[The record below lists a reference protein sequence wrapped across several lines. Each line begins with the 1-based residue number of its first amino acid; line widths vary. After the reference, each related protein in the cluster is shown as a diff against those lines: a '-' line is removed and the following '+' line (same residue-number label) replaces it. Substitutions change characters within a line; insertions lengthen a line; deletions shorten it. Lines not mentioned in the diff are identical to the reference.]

1 MNYLLDTCV
10 ISELVKPAADEK
22 VTSWISNGIEETI
35 HLSVITIGEI
45 QKGIT
50 KLPASAKRRQLQRW
64 LDNDLI
70 ERFENRIVPIDQKVA
85 RMWGKILAQAE
96 KKGRQLPA
104 IDGLIAATGL
114 AYNMTVVTRNVSD
127 MQVDGLSVFN
137 PWEEV

>member
-22 VTSWISNGIEETI
+22 VTSWISSGFEETI

-50 KLPASAKRRQLQRW
+50 KLAASAKKHQLQRW

-70 ERFENRIVPIDQKVA
+70 NRFENRIVPIDQKVA
-85 RMWGKILAQAE
+85 RMWGKILAQGE
-96 KKGRQLPA
+96 KKGRQIPA
-104 IDGLIAATGL
+104 IDGLIAATCL
-114 AYNMTVVTRNVSD
+114 AYDMTVVTRNVSD

-137 PWEEV
+137 PWESV

>member
-1 MNYLLDTCV
+1 VNYLLDTCV

-22 VTSWISNGIEETI
+22 VTSWMSNGFEETI

-50 KLPASAKRRQLQRW
+50 KLPASAKKHQLQRW

-70 ERFENRIVPIDQKVA
+70 ERFENRVVPIDQKVA

-96 KKGRQLPA
+96 KKGRQIPA

-114 AYNMTVVTRNVSD
+114 AYDMTVVTRNVSD

-137 PWEEV
+137 PWQEV

>member
-22 VTSWISNGIEETI
+22 VTSWISDGLEETI

-50 KLPASAKRRQLQRW
+50 KLPASAKKHQLQSW

-96 KKGRQLPA
+96 KDGRQIPA
-104 IDGLIAATGL
+104 IDGLIAATCL
-114 AYNMTVVTRNVSD
+114 VYDMTVVTRNVSD
-127 MQVDGLSVFN
+127 MQVDGLSVYN
-137 PWEEV
+137 PWEGV

>member
-1 MNYLLDTCV
+1 VNYLLDTCV

-22 VTSWISNGIEETI
+22 VTSWMSNGFEETI

-50 KLPASAKRRQLQRW
+50 KLPASAKKHQLQRW

-70 ERFENRIVPIDQKVA
+70 ERFENRVVPIDQKVA

-114 AYNMTVVTRNVSD
+114 AYDMTVVTRNVSD

>member
-10 ISELVKPAADEK
+10 LSELVKPAADEK
-22 VTSWISNGIEETI
+22 VTSWISDNLEETI
-35 HLSVITIGEI
+35 HLSVITIGEV

-50 KLPASAKRRQLQRW
+50 KLPACTKKNQLQSW

-85 RMWGKILAQAE
+85 RMWGVILAQEE
-96 KKGRQLPA
+96 KKGRQIPA
-104 IDGLIAATGL
+104 IDGLIAATCL
-114 AYNMTVVTRNVSD
+114 VYDMTVVTRNVSD

-137 PWEEV
+137 PWEAG

>member
-1 MNYLLDTCV
+1 VNYLLDTCV

-22 VTSWISNGIEETI
+22 VTSWISDGFEETI

-50 KLPASAKRRQLQRW
+50 KLPVSAKKHQLQSW

-70 ERFENRIVPIDQKVA
+70 ARFENRIIPIDQKVA

-96 KKGRQLPA
+96 EKGRQIPA
-104 IDGLIAATGL
+104 IDGLIAATCL
-114 AYNMTVVTRNVSD
+114 VYDMTVVTRNVSD

>member
-10 ISELVKPAADEK
+10 ISELVKPAAAEN
-22 VTSWISNGIEETI
+22 VTSWISDGLEETI

-50 KLPASAKRRQLQRW
+50 KLPASAKKRQLQSW

-70 ERFENRIVPIDQKVA
+70 ERFENRIVPIDQKIA

-96 KKGRQLPA
+96 KKGRQIPA

-114 AYNMTVVTRNVSD
+114 AYDMTVVTRNVSD
-127 MQVDGLSVFN
+127 MQVDGLYVFN
-137 PWEEV
+137 PWESV

>member
-22 VTSWISNGIEETI
+22 VTSWISNGFEETI

-50 KLPASAKRRQLQRW
+50 KLPASAKKRQLQRW

>member
-10 ISELVKPAADEK
+10 ISELVKPAADEN
-22 VTSWISNGIEETI
+22 VTSWISDGPEETI

-50 KLPASAKRRQLQRW
+50 KLPASAKKHQLQSW
-64 LDNDLI
+64 LDNNLI

-96 KKGRQLPA
+96 KKGRQIPA

-114 AYNMTVVTRNVSD
+114 AYDMTVVTRNVSD
-127 MQVDGLSVFN
+127 IQVDGLYVFN
-137 PWEEV
+137 PWESV

>member
-22 VTSWISNGIEETI
+22 VTSWISNGFEETI

-50 KLPASAKRRQLQRW
+50 KLPASAKKHQLQRW

-127 MQVDGLSVFN
+127 MQVDGLSVFD

>member
-10 ISELVKPAADEK
+10 ISELVKPAAAEN
-22 VTSWISNGIEETI
+22 VTSWISDGLEETI

-50 KLPASAKRRQLQRW
+50 KLPASAKKRQLQSW

-70 ERFENRIVPIDQKVA
+70 ERFENRIVPIDQKIA

-96 KKGRQLPA
+96 EKGRQIPA

-114 AYNMTVVTRNVSD
+114 AYDMTVVTRNVSD
-127 MQVDGLSVFN
+127 MQVDGLYVFN
-137 PWEEV
+137 PWESV